1 MAGSSS
7 DGDHLASTL
16 RSVWGSGLPV
26 GERRRLCRVAVAA
39 SAGGVA
45 AGQFDITSAEQKQEE
60 QQKGKDK
67 SVEGYIQGIFELCLS
82 AVGSSARLA
91 YRPGISEAK
100 TILRNFDVQNE
111 EQRTRG
117 AKFASRS
124 SKLSSLRNSATHDGM
139 GLALVQ

>member
-7 DGDHLASTL
+7 DGSSSQGDPLASTL

-60 QQKGKDK
+60 QQKGK
-67 SVEGYIQGIFELCLS
+67 

-117 AKFASRS
+117 AKLASRI
-124 SKLSSLRNSATHDGM
+124 SKLSNLRNSATHDGM